1 MKIVI
6 AADSFKESMSA
17 VEVCQGIEDGFRR
30 ILSSATFIKIPIGDG
45 GEGTA
50 LSLTNATGGKVI
62 RLPVTGPLGDTVD
75 GFYGISG
82 DGKTA
87 FIEMAAASGIHLV
100 PSERRN
106 PLIATTKGTGELIM
120 DALNRGVSHIIL
132 GLGGSATNDGG
143 TGMAASLG
151 VRFLDETGHEL
162 PPRPDMLGKLASI
175 DITSLDPRLKNVRI
189 EAACDVDNPLT
200 GERGAS
206 FVFGPQKGATE
217 EIVTILDRNLANYA
231 KVLEKCLGKP
241 VKDIPGTGAAGG
253 MGAAVIAFLDGK
265 LKKGID
271 IVLDFANFDHHLH
284 DASLVI
290 TGEGKI
296 DSQTVYGKAP
306 AGVAKR
312 AKKYGLPVIAV
323 AGSLGTDYEVV
334 FDHGIDAVFSIV
346 QGVTTLQNALEQGR
360 ENLVKTCENIAR
372 LLQIKTVVSQRPD
385 KP

>member
-6 AADSFKESMSA
+6 ASDSFKESMSA
-17 VEVCQGIEDGFRR
+17 VEVCQGIEEGFRR
-30 ILSSATFIKIPIGDG
+30 IWPSSDFVKIPIGDG

-50 LSLTNATGGKVI
+50 LSLVNATGGKVI
-62 RLPVTGPLGDTVD
+62 QLPVTDPLGNRVN
-75 GFYGISG
+75 GFYGLSG

-87 FIEMAAASGIHLV
+87 FIEMAAASGLHLV
-100 PSERRN
+100 PATSRN
-106 PLIATTKGTGELIM
+106 PMIAATTGTGELIA
-120 DALNRGVSHIIL
+120 DALNRGVEQILL

-143 TGMAASLG
+143 IGMANALG

-162 PPRPDMLGKLASI
+162 PPRPDMLDKLASI

-200 GERGAS
+200 GEKGAS
-206 FVFGPQKGATE
+206 VVFGPQKGATE
-217 EIVTILDRNLANYA
+217 EMVKILDRNLANYA
-231 KVLEKCLGKP
+231 GILEKCLGKSI
-241 VKDIPGTGAAGG
+241 KDIPGAGAAGG
-253 MGAAVIAFLDGK
+253 LGAAVIAFLDGE

-271 IVLDFANFDHHLH
+271 IVLDVVNFDDYLR
-284 DASLVI
+284 DADLVI

-296 DSQTVYGKAP
+296 DSQTAYGKAP

-312 AKKYGLPVIAV
+312 AKKYDIPVIAV
-323 AGSLGTDYEVV
+323 AGSLGADYEAV

-346 QGVTTLQNALEQGR
+346 QGVTTLPDALKHGP

-372 LLQIKTVVSQRPD
+372 LLQVKIRNTR
-385 KP
+385 